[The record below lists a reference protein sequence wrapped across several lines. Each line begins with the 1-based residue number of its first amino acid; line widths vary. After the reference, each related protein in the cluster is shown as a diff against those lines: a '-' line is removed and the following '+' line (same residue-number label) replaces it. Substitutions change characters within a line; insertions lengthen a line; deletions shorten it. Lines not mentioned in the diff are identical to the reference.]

1 MGQVGFGRVDTTDA
15 GYEGPTLLIHFIL
28 LSAVLIECITLS
40 DERY

>member
-15 GYEGPTLLIHFIL
+15 GYEGPTLLTHFIL
-28 LSAVLIECITLS
+28 LSAVECITLS